1 MRSPRSG
8 ARGRRVALPSE
19 VGGRCVFCG
28 IARGGQPASVVV
40 DSGDVL
46 AFCDLQPVHPG
57 HLLVIP
63 RAHAGD
69 LAELPPDTGRAMW
82 SLGQRLAGA
91 VRASGLPCD
100 GVNLFLADGAAAGQ
114 EIWHVHLHV
123 IPRIAGDGV
132 FRISADWSLPPR
144 AALDES
150 AARVRAALG

>member
-1 MRSPRSG
+1 
-8 ARGRRVALPSE
+8 
-19 VGGRCVFCG
+19 VFCG
-28 IARGGQPASVVV
+28 IARGSQPASVVAES
-40 DSGDVL
+40 DDVL
-46 AFCDLQPVHPG
+46 AFCDIQPVHPG

-69 LAELPPDTGRAMW
+69 LAELPEETGRSMW

-114 EIWHVHLHV
+114 EVWHTHLHV
-123 IPRIAGDGV
+123 IPRIARDGML
-132 FRISADWSLPPR
+132 RISANWSLPPR
-144 AALDES
+144 SALDET

>member
-1 MRSPRSG
+1 
-8 ARGRRVALPSE
+8 
-19 VGGRCVFCG
+19 VFCG
-28 IARGGQPASVVV
+28 IARGSQPASVVAES
-40 DSGDVL
+40 DDVL
-46 AFCDLQPVHPG
+46 AFCDIQPVHPG

-69 LAELPPDTGRAMW
+69 LAELPEETGRSMW

-114 EIWHVHLHV
+114 EVWHTHLHV
-123 IPRIAGDGV
+123 IPRIARDGML
-132 FRISADWSLPPR
+132 RISANWSLPPR
-144 AALDES
+144 SVLDET

>member
-1 MRSPRSG
+1 V
-8 ARGRRVALPSE
+8 ARRVSLPSE
-19 VGGRCVFCG
+19 VAGQCVFCG
-28 IARGGQPASVVV
+28 IARGSQPASVVAES
-40 DSGDVL
+40 DDVL
-46 AFCDLQPVHPG
+46 AFCDIQPVHPG

-69 LAELPPDTGRAMW
+69 LAELPAETGRSMW

-114 EIWHVHLHV
+114 EVWHTHLHV
-123 IPRIAGDGV
+123 IPRIARDGML
-132 FRISADWSLPPR
+132 RISANWSLPPR
-144 AALDES
+144 AALDET

>member
-1 MRSPRSG
+1 
-8 ARGRRVALPSE
+8 
-19 VGGRCVFCG
+19 VFCG
-28 IARGGQPASVVV
+28 IARGSQPASVVAES
-40 DSGDVL
+40 DDVL
-46 AFCDLQPVHPG
+46 AFCDIQPVHPG

-69 LAELPPDTGRAMW
+69 LAELPEETGRSMW

-114 EIWHVHLHV
+114 EVWHTHLHV
-123 IPRIAGDGV
+123 IPRIARDGML
-132 FRISADWSLPPR
+132 RISANWSLPPR
-144 AALDES
+144 AALDET